1 MVMFGLIVALYS
13 YMCCSMVHGDN
24 SMDGVEC
31 QSLELSHYHDHNT
44 FFGIVHSCWA
54 SLDRRLYWYEVARY
68 GCAKTFYALLPSV
81 YFLKS
86 SLLRSACMIP
96 TSYHWYEVARYRCAK
111 TFDALLPSVSFL
123 KSSSACM
130 IPTSYQ
136 IGYVKSIL
144 LASSIILEKHLIFKD
159 RLPQFEASNYI
170 HSFRCHLYAVQQ
182 TLHFPCSIL
191 SYFSSKYSPSLTI
204 RVYM

>member
-1 MVMFGLIVALYS
+1 MVMFGLIIAVYS
-13 YMCCSMVHGDN
+13 YICCSMVHGGN

-31 QSLELSHYHDHNT
+31 RSLELSHYHDHNT
-44 FFGIVHSCWA
+44 FFGVVHSCWA

-68 GCAKTFYALLPSV
+68 G
-81 YFLKS
+81 
-86 SLLRSACMIP
+86 R
-96 TSYHWYEVARYRCAK
+96 AK
-111 TFDALLPSVSFL
+111 TFDALLPSVSFP
-123 KSSSACM
+123 KSSILRSACM

-170 HSFRCHLYAVQQ
+170 YSFR
-182 TLHFPCSIL
+182 
-191 SYFSSKYSPSLTI
+191 
-204 RVYM
+204 